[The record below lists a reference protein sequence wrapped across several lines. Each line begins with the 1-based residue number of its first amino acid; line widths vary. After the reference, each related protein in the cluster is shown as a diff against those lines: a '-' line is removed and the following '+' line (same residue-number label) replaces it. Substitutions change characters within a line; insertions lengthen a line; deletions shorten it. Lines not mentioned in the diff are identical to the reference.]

1 MPPNRDG
8 ALKFWGQWIFR
19 NTVHHPAT
27 GSEISMPP
35 SGTDYD
41 QWKVPKSLEDDVSF
55 ANKVIFGKKGQELEL
70 EKFRICW

>member
-1 MPPNRDG
+1 
-8 ALKFWGQWIFR
+8 
-19 NTVHHPAT
+19 
-27 GSEISMPP
+27 MPP

-41 QWKVPKSLEDDVSF
+41 QWKVPKSLEDDVRF